1 EDVKEILRDIDSLD
15 GHTSFLFNKINFQMD
30 ATVGFL
36 NVNQNIDL
44 KRLTIISV
52 VFMPVNI
59 IAGIGGMS
67 EFSMMTDGIPWP
79 LAYSCFILMMISIG
93 VLTFIGLRAFENK
106 RIERL
111 RSENK

>member
-1 EDVKEILRDIDSLD
+1 M
-15 GHTSFLFNKINFQMD
+15 LFYLETLHSMI
-30 ATVGFL
+30 V
-36 NVNQNIDL
+36 

>member
-1 EDVKEILRDIDSLD
+1 
-15 GHTSFLFNKINFQMD
+15 
-30 ATVGFL
+30 
-36 NVNQNIDL
+36 
-44 KRLTIISV
+44 
-52 VFMPVNI
+52 
-59 IAGIGGMS
+59 MS

-93 VLTFIGLRAFENK
+93 VLTFIGLRTFENK